1 MLTDSLIE
9 ELKAVLEHHKGEA
22 EVHLAIRNGRRR
34 AEASCS
40 CGEGFRVRPSGR
52 LRSEL
57 DHVLGAAA
65 LAA

>member
-1 MLTDSLIE
+1 MVSQGLLD
-9 ELKAVLEHHKGEA
+9 ELKSVLEHHKGDT
-22 EVHLAIRNGRRR
+22 EVHFVVRSAGETTLL
-34 AEASCS
+34 E

-57 DHVLGAAA
+57 DHVLESASA